1 MLWTFSQ
8 ILIPIKFLPQGLLIK
23 IEIFK
28 SAIPIFLAIVSI
40 ILYRNSIRLNVFLW
54 PFIAFVFYLVLTS
67 ILKYFIINTSA
78 NIFDD
83 ILKYFLW
90 TTVMFFVFPKIFNT
104 LYKVRFF
111 LKYSIILIV
120 FFIILTTIFF
130 ISQGVNPLLFIVE
143 GRMELFYGNPL
154 YLGGISY
161 TVLCSSIIL
170 LKLFPSTLLRYFL
183 NFSVILSFLL
193 IYLAT
198 ARTFLLATVVMFI
211 IYGYNTNKYFKSIIW
226 VWIFPFLIG
235 TYYFFNNLDYNE
247 LSSNRLYL
255 WKEALA
261 ANSNIKNLIF
271 GNFDLGYVKSL
282 KLDSG
287 ESVVQSFQ
295 RYAIDNTY
303 IEIFI
308 NTGVIGFF
316 LFIIGLKN
324 ILSLKNYWLVI
335 FNKTRKL
342 KKIFYISYS
351 VLISLLVSALFY
363 GFYPSFG
370 NTLNSVLFPV
380 VISILFLPKNYTFE
394 ISKTKN

>member
-8 ILIPIKFLPQGLLIK
+8 ILIPIKFLPQGLLNK

-28 SAIPIFLAIVSI
+28 SAIPIFLALVSI
-40 ILYRNSIRLNVFLW
+40 ILYRKSIRLIVFLW
-54 PFIAFVFYLVLTS
+54 PFIAFIFYLVLTN
-67 ILKYFIINTSA
+67 ILKFFINTSG
-78 NIFDD
+78 NVFDD

-90 TTVMFFVFPKIFNT
+90 TIVIFFVFPKIFNT
-104 LYKVRFF
+104 LHKIRFL

-120 FFIILTTIFF
+120 FFIVLATMFLLF
-130 ISQGVNPLLFIVE
+130 QGLNPLLFINE
-143 GRMELFYGNPL
+143 GRMELLYGNPL

-161 TVLCSSIIL
+161 TVLCSSMIL

-183 NFSVILSFLL
+183 IFSVLLSFLL

-198 ARTFLLATVVMFI
+198 ARTFLLATAVMFV
-211 IYGYNTNKYFKSIIW
+211 IYSYYTNKHFKALIW

-235 TYYFFNNLDYNE
+235 IYYYFNSLDINK
-247 LSSNRLYL
+247 LSSNRLYI
-255 WKEALA
+255 WQEALA
-261 ANSNIKNLIF
+261 SRMNIESLLFGNFELGYIKNL
-271 GNFDLGYVKSL
+271 NLE
-282 KLDSG
+282 SG

-295 RYAIDNTY
+295 RYAIDNSY

-308 NTGVIGFF
+308 NSGVIGFF

-324 ILSLKNYWLVI
+324 ILSLRNIWLVI
-335 FNKTRKL
+335 SDKNRRIKN
-342 KKIFYISYS
+342 IFYISYS
-351 VLISLLVSALFY
+351 VLISLLVSAFFY

-380 VISILFLPKNYTFE
+380 VISILFLPENYIFE
-394 ISKTKN
+394 ILKTKN